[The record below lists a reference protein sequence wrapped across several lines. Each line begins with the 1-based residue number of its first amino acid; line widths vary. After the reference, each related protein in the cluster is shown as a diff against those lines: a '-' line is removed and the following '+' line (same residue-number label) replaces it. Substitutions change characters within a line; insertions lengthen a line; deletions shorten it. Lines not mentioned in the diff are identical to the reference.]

1 LRKITVILLFS
12 AALISGAFW
21 VGRIWQPA
29 PVAGPGLTSLAPLEP
44 VRRLSVFRVPVVITR
59 SAIRSALESQV
70 PRSTTGRQED
80 PIPQFLTGAEI
91 DWSVDRGPLELADRA
106 DALEISTELAGRMH
120 IAGTVA
126 GLTDD
131 VVGTLGGLVNPT
143 LGQGLEQLT
152 GTLIDQY
159 AGFRGLVSVTS
170 RPQLT
175 SNWRLEPN
183 LSGRASVG
191 QAALSIAGVPFEFR
205 AQLQPLLDRRVSD
218 QIADLQSSIRNNP
231 ILEQVA
237 RREWSKLCRSIPLAG
252 VSPNLPKLWLE
263 LKPVHAFAE
272 QPRIDAAGVVL
283 DIGVQAETRILAN
296 ETTPECPFPDQ
307 LEIAPLV
314 KRDGINIAIP
324 IELPLTDVSQLLET
338 QLAGKTVPEDPTGPV
353 SITIQH
359 VGLAASDDRL
369 VMSLRVKVRARESWF
384 GLGIDADIDV
394 SGRPALEPG
403 QQLLRLTDIAVD
415 VHSAAAFGLV
425 GKAAEA
431 LEPMIRDTLAKK
443 AVIDLQPFSVDAKD
457 KIANAIADFSS
468 PDTGIKLD
476 NTVDDVRAVDIGFD
490 TQTVRIVA
498 EARGTINIL
507 VSSLTF

>member
-1 LRKITVILLFS
+1 MRKIIGIFLLS
-12 AALISGAFW
+12 AVLIGGALWAGK
-21 VGRIWQPA
+21 IWQPA
-29 PVAGPGLTSLAPLEP
+29 TIAVPGLTSFPPPEP
-44 VRRLSVFRVPVVITR
+44 VKRLSMIRVPVVITR
-59 SAIRSALESQV
+59 SAIRNALDRQV
-70 PRSTTGRQED
+70 PRSAIGRQED

-120 IAGTVA
+120 IAGAVA

-131 VVGTLGGLVNPT
+131 VIGTLGGLVNPT

-175 SNWRLEPN
+175 TNWRLEPN
-183 LSGRASVG
+183 LSGRASVS

-218 QIADLQSSIRNNP
+218 QIADLQSSICNNP
-231 ILEQVA
+231 IVEQVA

-314 KRDGINIAIP
+314 KLDGINIAIP

-338 QLAGKTVPEDPTGPV
+338 QLAGKTFQEDPTGPV
-353 SITIQH
+353 SITI
-359 VGLAASDDRL
+359 
-369 VMSLRVKVRARESWF
+369 
-384 GLGIDADIDV
+384 
-394 SGRPALEPG
+394 
-403 QQLLRLTDIAVD
+403 
-415 VHSAAAFGLV
+415 
-425 GKAAEA
+425 
-431 LEPMIRDTLAKK
+431 
-443 AVIDLQPFSVDAKD
+443 
-457 KIANAIADFSS
+457 
-468 PDTGIKLD
+468 
-476 NTVDDVRAVDIGFD
+476 
-490 TQTVRIVA
+490 
-498 EARGTINIL
+498 
-507 VSSLTF
+507 